1 MSESLLCVCLFS
13 GASKTSLYDSGARPA
28 SSLSKSDQ
36 QGFAAWKGGVDE
48 GKVVLSCSLF
58 IGRVTQHVI
67 TSSKVE
73 AAFFSPRKA
82 DRGFKM
88 KARAKLCGSG
98 GLRECFARLVMGG
111 DSITARWVGCTI
123 SVD

>member
-1 MSESLLCVCLFS
+1 MSESLPCVCLFS

-58 IGRVTQHVI
+58 TRESDSTRYNLVQ
-67 TSSKVE
+67 SRSRL
-73 AAFFSPRKA
+73 FL
-82 DRGFKM
+82 
-88 KARAKLCGSG
+88 AKESGS
-98 GLRECFARLVMGG
+98 RF
-111 DSITARWVGCTI
+111 
-123 SVD
+123 